1 MDHRDVELLRPVGPG
16 AIPVI
21 SLRRHVLTLVAVFLA
36 LAVGVV
42 LGSTSVATSIRDA
55 VVDREETTA
64 GQLETTQK
72 ELNDSRLAED
82 RLDALAGDVTPAVT
96 DGRLADRPVLL
107 VVAPGASAEEV
118 DAVAEAISGAGG
130 IDAGRIRLTDRA
142 VDPEADSELSA
153 LVANLPIG
161 DAPAADADLGT
172 QLGTALARSAMLRSE
187 DAEPH
192 LEDDDRAT
200 VLTTLADAEMIA
212 FEPGTI
218 RPGQLAVVVTGP
230 VEDEA
235 AAVRIA
241 SLSSTLDS
249 EGAGVVVVSGIRPGA
264 GTDTVVTLRSS
275 GQEDVSTV
283 DSGGTDA
290 GRLATVLALAEQLE
304 RGQGDYG
311 MRQDASA
318 AVPSV
323 PPRP

>member
-1 MDHRDVELLRPVGPG
+1 M
-16 AIPVI
+16 I

-42 LGSTSVATSIRDA
+42 IGSTSVATSVRDA

-64 GQLETTQK
+64 GRLETAEQDLNQK
-72 ELNDSRLAED
+72 RLATE
-82 RLDALAGDVTPAVT
+82 RLDSMIGDLTPAVA
-96 DGRLADRPVLL
+96 DGRLTDRPVLV
-107 VVAPGASAEEV
+107 VVAPGASAEDV
-118 DAVAEAISGAGG
+118 DAVTETISAAGA
-130 IDAGRIRLTDRA
+130 IDAGRIRLTDRS

-172 QLGTALARSAMLRSE
+172 QLGTALGRAALLRSE
-187 DAEPH
+187 DAAPH
-192 LEDDDRAT
+192 LEDEDRAT

-230 VEDEA
+230 GTEEST
-235 AAVRIA
+235 AVRIA
-241 SLSSTLDS
+241 SLARTLDG
-249 EGAGVVVVSGIRPGA
+249 EGAGVVVVSGIGSGNGPDA
-264 GTDTVVTLRSS
+264 LLVLRSS

-283 DSGGTDA
+283 DGVGTGSGQ
-290 GRLATVLALAEQLE
+290 LAAVMALAEQLD

-311 MRQDASA
+311 LRHDATA
-318 AVPSV
+318 AAPSL
-323 PPRP
+323 PPTQTR